1 MALRLANNDTNTE
14 SESDAHWMSVSD
26 LMAGLMLL
34 FVLSLSVV
42 LYQVK
47 DRIEEQ
53 QRLRIIFIQAVQ
65 QKLEANGIDVEV
77 DAVSGDFSLS
87 EKVLF
92 DMNSSELTA
101 QGRQTVHNFVSI
113 FSREIFKNTDIASQI
128 KRVLIEGHSSSS
140 GLYLTNMHLS
150 IQRAS
155 SVMVAIHQSE
165 YANKQDFLSRLSVV
179 GRGFNDANH
188 LQDSFIDR
196 KVTFRIEFV
205 GDKESLLL
213 DFSRGNL

>member
-1 MALRLANNDTNTE
+1 MALQWVNETSNNEN
-14 SESDAHWMSVSD
+14 ESDAHWMSVSD

-53 QRLRIIFIQAVQ
+53 QRLRIIFIQAIQ

-77 DAVSGDFSLS
+77 DVVSGDFSLS

-92 DMNSSELTA
+92 DFNSAELTV
-101 QGRQTVHNFVSI
+101 QGRKTIYDFVSI
-113 FSREIFKNTDIASQI
+113 FSREIFENAAIASQI

-140 GLYLTNMHLS
+140 GSYLANMQLS
-150 IQRAS
+150 LQRAS
-155 SVMVAIHQSE
+155 AVMVSINSTDF
-165 YANKQDFLSRLSVV
+165 ANKADFMSRLAIV
-179 GRGFNDANH
+179 GRGFNDADH
-188 LQDSFIDR
+188 TQDLSIDR

-205 GDKESLLL
+205 GDKDSVLLE
-213 DFSRGNL
+213 FSRGVL